1 MQLLQTSRRTKMK
14 SNRSRYWWAAALLLV
29 SVTALQG
36 CDGKAGKSAQTGAKD
51 LAAQERAVADSNV
64 ITVQHE
70 LGTTVLKARPKR
82 VVPYDMSV
90 LDSLDQLG
98 ITIVGMP
105 KDYVPRFLSKY
116 QDNPAIQDVG
126 GVLQPNLE
134 QLHAVKPDLVL
145 ISPLEAGSYQEL
157 SQIAPTI
164 YFDVDYM
171 NQHGDYIG
179 GVKKQLMTL
188 GHVFGVE
195 DQARKKIHEIETKV
209 DQARAVI
216 KDRPEKAL
224 IVMHNNGAF
233 TAFGVQSR
241 YGFIFDTLG
250 VKPASQHIE
259 PGLHGQPI
267 SNEFIHDAD
276 PDIIYVVDRTAAH
289 DRKPVDPKA
298 LDNPLLRQT
307 KAWKTGRVVFV
318 NPDVWYLTGA
328 GVTSLEMLID
338 EVLKGYTG

>member
-1 MQLLQTSRRTKMK
+1 MK
-14 SNRSRYWWAAALLLV
+14 WNKGKERWAAALLLLLV
-29 SVTALQG
+29 AALQG
-36 CDGKAGKSAQTGAKD
+36 CDQKHEKSAHGEAPAVT
-51 LAAQERAVADSNV
+51 AQQQVVADTDS
-64 ITVQHE
+64 ITVVHE
-70 LGTTVLKARPKR
+70 LGTAILKSRPKR

-98 ITIVGMP
+98 IPIVGMP

-126 GVLQPNLE
+126 SVLQPNFE

-195 DQARKKIHEIETKV
+195 DQARKKSLEIDQKV
-209 DQARAVI
+209 EEARATI
-216 KDRPEKAL
+216 NGRPEKAL

-233 TAFGVQSR
+233 TAFGIQSR

-276 PDIIYVVDRTAAH
+276 PDILYVVDRTAAH

-307 KAWKTGRVVFV
+307 KAWKTGHVVFV

-338 EVLKGYTG
+338 EVLKGYSGG